1 MTILQAFVLALVQG
15 VTEFLPISSSAHLI
29 LAPYLFGWG
38 DQGLTFDIV
47 TNTGTLLAVLLYFRR
62 ELWTLA
68 RHPFAGVGRFGNGF
82 EDGDAAADDHA
93 PADDDGPPLLALMA
107 VATAPVVIAGL
118 SIYGWLSTAG
128 RDPQVIAATSIIFGL
143 LLWIADHRFRHHR
156 GFAQI
161 GWSAAVI
168 IGVAQALALI
178 PGTSRSGATLTAAL
192 MLGFQRR
199 DAARFC
205 FLIAIPVSVA
215 ALLYDIKD
223 LVEAGVATS
232 NSWQPYTVGL
242 VGSAVSAFLVIGWL
256 LRWVERQSLDL
267 FVVYRVL
274 LGLAILGLPLVV

>member
-47 TNTGTLLAVLLYFRR
+47 TNTGTLLAVLLYVRR

-68 RHPFAGVGRFGNGF
+68 RHPLAGVGRFGNGF
-82 EDGDAAADDHA
+82 EEGDGAPHADSGDVG
-93 PADDDGPPLLALMA
+93 PSTDGEGPPLLALMA
-107 VATAPVVIAGL
+107 VATVPVVLAGL
-118 SIYGWLSTAG
+118 SFYGWLSTAG

-161 GWSAAVI
+161 GWTAAVV
-168 IGVAQALALI
+168 IGMAQALALI

-199 DAARFC
+199 DAARF
-205 FLIAIPVSVA
+205 
-215 ALLYDIKD
+215 
-223 LVEAGVATS
+223 
-232 NSWQPYTVGL
+232 
-242 VGSAVSAFLVIGWL
+242 
-256 LRWVERQSLDL
+256 
-267 FVVYRVL
+267 
-274 LGLAILGLPLVV
+274 

>member
-47 TNTGTLLAVLLYFRR
+47 TNTGTLLAVILYFRR

-68 RHPFAGVGRFGNGF
+68 RHPFAGVGRFGKDF
-82 EDGDAAADDHA
+82 EDGEERPTTK
-93 PADDDGPPLLALMA
+93 PAGSEPEIAEEGPPLLALMA
-107 VATAPVVIAGL
+107 VATVPVVIAGL

-128 RDPQVIAATSIIFGL
+128 RDPQVIAGTSIIFGL
-143 LLWIADHRFRHHR
+143 LLWVADHRFRHHR

-161 GWSAAVI
+161 GWTAAVV
-168 IGVAQALALI
+168 IGMAQALALI

-215 ALLYDIKD
+215 ALLYDVKD
-223 LVEAGVATS
+223 LIEAGVASS

-256 LRWVERQSLDL
+256 
-267 FVVYRVL
+267 
-274 LGLAILGLPLVV
+274 